1 MIIKFENKFTV
12 IFESTLYSIHLGYL
26 CKMDSAIKRQQHTP
40 KKEKT
45 RSITYR
51 LPVKLVEAIE
61 AEAMNSN
68 ISHNVM
74 ARQIL
79 EKYIQWDRF
88 ANKIGIIPVPK
99 KILDTLGIEMTSGEI
114 NEIINVI
121 KPVIKDTVLFIKG
134 KYDLKRCIETLED
147 YMRASGM
154 KSDHRIEGDMHHF
167 IIQHELGSNWS
178 IFTQQLLQE
187 IFKEFLPDAKMECQT
202 TESTVIASIA
212 LGGDFSEHTY

>member
-1 MIIKFENKFTV
+1 
-12 IFESTLYSIHLGYL
+12 
-26 CKMDSAIKRQQHTP
+26 MDSTIKRQQHPP

-45 RSITYR
+45 RSVTYR
-51 LPVKLVEAIE
+51 LPVKLVEEIE
-61 AEAMNSN
+61 AEAMNHN

-79 EKYIQWDRF
+79 EKHIQWGRF
-88 ANKIGIIPVPK
+88 SDKIGMIPVPK
-99 KILDTLGIEMTSGEI
+99 KLLDMLGIEMSASEI
-114 NEIINVI
+114 NEIINII

-154 KSDHRIEGDMHHF
+154 KSDHRIEGELHHF

-178 IFTQQLLQE
+178 RFTEQLLQE
-187 IFKEFLPDAKMECQT
+187 IFKEFLPDAKMKCQT
-202 TESTVIASIA
+202 TESTVIATIA
-212 LGGDFSEHTY
+212 LGSDFSEHEY

>member
-1 MIIKFENKFTV
+1 MESDTIKSQKSPT
-12 IFESTLYSIHLGYL
+12 
-26 CKMDSAIKRQQHTP
+26 KR
-40 KKEKT
+40 EKT

-51 LPVKLVEAIE
+51 LPVRLIEEIETEA
-61 AEAMNSN
+61 NN
-68 ISHNVM
+68 HNVSHNVM

-99 KILDTLGIEMTSGEI
+99 KILDTLGIDMDSNDI
-114 NEIINVI
+114 NAIIDAI

-134 KYDLKRCIETLED
+134 GYDLKRCIETLED

-154 KSDHRIEGDMHHF
+154 KSDHRIEGPLHHF

-178 IFTQQLLQE
+178 IFTKQLLQE
-187 IFKEFLPDAKMECQT
+187 IFHEFLPDTEMKSQT
-202 TESTVIASIA
+202 TETTVIATIA
-212 LGGDFSEHTY
+212 LGENFREHEW

>member
-1 MIIKFENKFTV
+1 
-12 IFESTLYSIHLGYL
+12 
-26 CKMDSAIKRQQHTP
+26 MDSIKSQQHHT

-45 RSITYR
+45 RSVTYR
-51 LPVKLVEAIE
+51 LPVKLVEEIE
-61 AEAMNSN
+61 AEAMNHN
-68 ISHNVM
+68 VSHNVM

-99 KILDTLGIEMTSGEI
+99 KILDVLGVDMNSKDIDEV
-114 NEIINVI
+114 INVI

-154 KSDHRIEGDMHHF
+154 KSDHRVEGTLHHF
-167 IIQHELGSNWS
+167 IIQHELGRSWS
-178 IFTQQLLQE
+178 MFTEQLLQE
-187 IFKEFLPDAKMECQT
+187 IFHEFLPDTKMKCQT

-212 LGGDFSEHTY
+212 LGEDFREHNY

>member
-1 MIIKFENKFTV
+1 MNSDI
-12 IFESTLYSIHLGYL
+12 
-26 CKMDSAIKRQQHTP
+26 IKRQKHSP

-51 LPVKLVEAIE
+51 LPVKLVEEIE
-61 AEAMNSN
+61 AEAMNNN

-79 EKYIQWDRF
+79 EKYIRWDRF

-99 KILDTLGIEMTSGEI
+99 KILDTLGLDMNAEDVDI
-114 NEIINVI
+114 IINVI

-154 KSDHRIEGDMHHF
+154 KSDHRVEGDVHHF
-167 IIQHELGSNWS
+167 IIQHDLGSNWS
-178 IFTQQLLQE
+178 MFTKQLLQE
-187 IFKEFLPDAKMECQT
+187 IFHEFIPDTEMKCQT
-202 TESTVIASIA
+202 TESTVIATIS
-212 LGGDFSEHTY
+212 LGADFSEHDY